1 MIWLLKCEILLAI
14 KNVSVFVFL
23 L

>member
-1 MIWLLKCEILLAI
+1 MVWLLKCKILLAV

-23 L
+23 S